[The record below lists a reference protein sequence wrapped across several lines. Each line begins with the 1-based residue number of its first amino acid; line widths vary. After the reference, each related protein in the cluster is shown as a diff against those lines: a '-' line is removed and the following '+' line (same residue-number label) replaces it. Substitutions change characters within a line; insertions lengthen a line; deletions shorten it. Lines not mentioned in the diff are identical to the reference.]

1 MSDDLVAKM
10 KQAADAAMAAQG
22 SNEDSLSASASNES
36 SEPAEPQGDAGD
48 PGEESAEAGAAE
60 GEESSGSDEED
71 AELAAEKPDASD
83 DDEFMLIRRQ
93 QEKRV
98 QKAELRA
105 KELEA
110 KLAQATEEV
119 DRTRKQVAEDIF
131 KKLRRKP
138 IATFKEFGLEFQDLI
153 DAGIRETQG
162 TDDRVV
168 SEIDELRNELRE
180 LREER
185 KAIKEREEEASMQRQ
200 YQEAR
205 NQFLDM
211 VTKKDFPTLYN
222 MFEDDPDA
230 LWVEAQ
236 RVAEKVAEQD
246 DEIDDLQ
253 VIRMLEDK
261 YRNRLKKLGGGTAVA
276 AAPKKGAPKT
286 LTTKAASEVR
296 TTGKPFGQLSPDEQK
311 EALKAAVKKA
321 LNQAPN

>member
-1 MSDDLVAKM
+1 MSEDLVSKM
-10 KQAADAAMAAQG
+10 RQAADAVISSNQPADDVPLGRSAEQEPEKAEADAAEAEET
-22 SNEDSLSASASNES
+22 SDATDEAVEASNEGDAEEELA
-36 SEPAEPQGDAGD
+36 EPAKD
-48 PGEESAEAGAAE
+48 
-60 GEESSGSDEED
+60 
-71 AELAAEKPDASD
+71 SD

-105 KELEA
+105 KDLEA

-185 KAIKEREEEASMQRQ
+185 KAVKEREEEASMQRQ

-246 DEIDDLQ
+246 DEIDDLE
-253 VIRMLEDK
+253 VIKMLEEK
-261 YRNRLKKLGGGTAVA
+261 YRNRLKKLGGGTPVA

-296 TTGKPFGQLSPDEQK
+296 TTGKPFGQLSMDEQK

>member
-1 MSDDLVAKM
+1 MSDDLITKM
-10 KQAADAAMAAQG
+10 RQAADAAIG
-22 SNEDSLSASASNES
+22 SNAGSDEAPQES
-36 SEPAEPQGDAGD
+36 SEA
-48 PGEESAEAGAAE
+48 ESAEAEPTE
-60 GEESSGSDEED
+60 GESVEAESAEQQDEASEESGADTE
-71 AELAAEKPDASD
+71 EKPKDHD

-105 KELEA
+105 KDLEA
-110 KLAQATEEV
+110 KLAAATEEV

-138 IATFKEFGLEFQDLI
+138 IATFKEFGVEFQDLI

-168 SEIDELRNELRE
+168 TEIDELRAELRE

-185 KAIKEREEEASMQRQ
+185 KAVKDREEEATVQRQ

-236 RVAEKVAEQD
+236 RIAEKVAER
-246 DEIDDLQ
+246 DEDIDDIE
-253 VIRMLEDK
+253 VIKMLEDK
-261 YRNRLKKLGGGTAVA
+261 YRARLKKLGGGAQVA

-286 LTTKAASEVR
+286 LSTKAASEVR
-296 TTGKPFGQLSPDEQK
+296 TTGKPFGQLSAEEQK

>member
-1 MSDDLVAKM
+1 MSEDLVSKM
-10 KQAADAAMAAQG
+10 RQAADAVISSNQPADDQPLRAAA
-22 SNEDSLSASASNES
+22 E
-36 SEPAEPQGDAGD
+36 AEPEKAEEQSEEAEEASS
-48 PGEESAEAGAAE
+48 EESAETQEAPGEDGDEEEAAE
-60 GEESSGSDEED
+60 TKE
-71 AELAAEKPDASD
+71 AD
-83 DDEFMLIRRQ
+83 DDGFMLIRRQ

-98 QKAELRA
+98 QKAEARA
-105 KELEA
+105 KDLEA

-138 IATFKEFGLEFQDLI
+138 ISTFKEFGLEFQDLI

-200 YQEAR
+200 YEQAR

-236 RVAEKVAEQD
+236 RIAEKVAAQD
-246 DEIDDLQ
+246 DEIDDLE
-253 VIRMLEDK
+253 VIKMLEDK
-261 YRNRLKKLGGGTAVA
+261 YRNRLKKLGGGTSVA

-296 TTGKPFGQLSPDEQK
+296 TTGKPFGQLSMDEQK

>member
-1 MSDDLVAKM
+1 MSDDLVSKM
-10 KQAADAAMAAQG
+10 RQAADAVISSNQPADDVPLGKSAEQEPEKAEADAA
-22 SNEDSLSASASNES
+22 EAEEASEATEEAAEASDEGDADEEV
-36 SEPAEPQGDAGD
+36 SEPAKD
-48 PGEESAEAGAAE
+48 
-60 GEESSGSDEED
+60 
-71 AELAAEKPDASD
+71 SD

-105 KELEA
+105 KELES
-110 KLAQATEEV
+110 KLAQVTEEV
-119 DRTRKQVAEDIF
+119 DRTKKQVAEDIF

-168 SEIDELRNELRE
+168 SEIDELRAELRE

-185 KAIKEREEEASMQRQ
+185 KAVKEREEEASMQRQ

-236 RVAEKVAEQD
+236 RIAEKVAEQD
-246 DEIDDLQ
+246 DEIDDLE
-253 VIRMLEDK
+253 VIKMLEEK
-261 YRNRLKKLGGGTAVA
+261 YRNRLKKLGGGTPVA

-296 TTGKPFGQLSPDEQK
+296 TTGKPFGQLSTDEQK

>member
-1 MSDDLVAKM
+1 MSEDLVSKM
-10 KQAADAAMAAQG
+10 RQAADAVIS
-22 SNEDSLSASASNES
+22 SNQPADDVPLGRSAEQ
-36 SEPAEPQGDAGD
+36 EPEK
-48 PGEESAEAGAAE
+48 AEAGAAE
-60 GEESSGSDEED
+60 AEETADATDEAVEPSNEGEAEE
-71 AELAAEKPDASD
+71 ELAEPAKDSD

-105 KELEA
+105 KELES

-185 KAIKEREEEASMQRQ
+185 KAVKEREEEASMQRQ

-236 RVAEKVAEQD
+236 RIAEKVAEQD
-246 DEIDDLQ
+246 DEIDDLE
-253 VIRMLEDK
+253 VIKMLEEK
-261 YRNRLKKLGGGTAVA
+261 YRNRLKKLGGGTPVA

-296 TTGKPFGQLSPDEQK
+296 TTGKPFGQLSMDEQK

>member
-1 MSDDLVAKM
+1 MSEDLVSKM
-10 KQAADAAMAAQG
+10 RQAADAVISSNQPSDDQPLRAAA
-22 SNEDSLSASASNES
+22 E
-36 SEPAEPQGDAGD
+36 AEPEKAEEQSEEAEEALS
-48 PGEESAEAGAAE
+48 EESAETQEAPGEDGDEEEAAE
-60 GEESSGSDEED
+60 TKE
-71 AELAAEKPDASD
+71 AD
-83 DDEFMLIRRQ
+83 DDGFMLIRRQ

-98 QKAELRA
+98 QKAEARA
-105 KELEA
+105 KDLEA

-168 SEIDELRNELRE
+168 SEIDELRSELRE
-180 LREER
+180 LKEER
-185 KAIKEREEEASMQRQ
+185 KALKEREEETAMQRQ
-200 YQEAR
+200 YEAAR
-205 NQFLDM
+205 NEFLGM

-230 LWVEAQ
+230 LWNEAQ
-236 RVAEKVAEQD
+236 RIAERMASQD
-246 DEIDDLQ
+246 DDIDDMD

-261 YRNRLKKLGGGTAVA
+261 YRSRLKKLGGGVPVA

-296 TTGKPFGQLSPDEQK
+296 TTGKPFGQLSADEQK

>member
-1 MSDDLVAKM
+1 MSDDLVLKM

-22 SNEDSLSASASNES
+22 ANEDSLSPGTQSTPE
-36 SEPAEPQGDAGD
+36 EPAEAKGDESEGVEETAEAEAAG
-48 PGEESAEAGAAE
+48 GEEASGA
-60 GEESSGSDEED
+60 EED
-71 AELAAEKPDASD
+71 GEAEAEKPAAAE

-105 KELEA
+105 KELET
-110 KLAQATEEV
+110 KLAQVTEEV

-168 SEIDELRNELRE
+168 SEIDELRAELRE

-236 RVAEKVAEQD
+236 RIAEKVAEQD
-246 DEIDDLQ
+246 DEIDDLE
-253 VIRMLEDK
+253 VIKMLEDK
-261 YRNRLKKLGGGTAVA
+261 YRNRLKKLGGGAPVA

-296 TTGKPFGQLSPDEQK
+296 TTGKPFGQLSADEQK

>member
-1 MSDDLVAKM
+1 MSDDLVSKM
-10 KQAADAAMAAQG
+10 KQAADAAMASQG
-22 SNEDSLSASASNES
+22 SNEDSLSAGASNAAES
-36 SEPAEPQGDAGD
+36 TDSQDEAGEQVD
-48 PGEESAEAGAAE
+48 EAAEASAADGDE
-60 GEESSGSDEED
+60 ASAPDADATESEE
-71 AELAAEKPDASD
+71 EKPAASD

-105 KELEA
+105 KELES

-162 TDDRVV
+162 ADDRVV

-185 KAIKEREEEASMQRQ
+185 KAVKEREEEASMQRQ
-200 YQEAR
+200 YEQAR

-236 RVAEKVAEQD
+236 RIAEKVAAQD
-246 DEIDDLQ
+246 DEIDDLE

-261 YRNRLKKLGGGTAVA
+261 YRNRLKKLGGGSPVA

-296 TTGKPFGQLSPDEQK
+296 TTGKPFGQLSADEQK

>member
-1 MSDDLVAKM
+1 MSDDLVSKM
-10 KQAADAAMAAQG
+10 KQAADAAMGPQG
-22 SNEDSLSASASNES
+22 SDDDSLRAT
-36 SEPAEPQGDAGD
+36 PAD
-48 PGEESAEAGAAE
+48 ESAEPTESAEQAEQELPDGEVAQASE
-60 GEESSGSDEED
+60 GEQDSDEEKP
-71 AELAAEKPDASD
+71 AEEKADASD
-83 DDEFMLIRRQ
+83 DDEFMFIRRQ

-105 KELEA
+105 KELES
-110 KLAQATEEV
+110 KLAQVTEEV
-119 DRTRKQVAEDIF
+119 DRTKKQVAEDIF

-168 SEIDELRNELRE
+168 SEIDELRAELRE

-236 RVAEKVAEQD
+236 RIAEKVAEQD

-253 VIRMLEDK
+253 VIKMLEDK
-261 YRNRLKKLGGGTAVA
+261 YRNRLKKLGGGMAVT

-296 TTGKPFGQLSPDEQK
+296 TTGKPFGQLSADEQK

>member
-1 MSDDLVAKM
+1 MSDDLITKM
-10 KQAADAAMAAQG
+10 RQAADAAIG
-22 SNEDSLSASASNES
+22 SNAGSDEAPQES
-36 SEPAEPQGDAGD
+36 SES
-48 PGEESAEAGAAE
+48 ESAEAEPTE
-60 GEESSGSDEED
+60 GESVEAESAEQQDEASEESGADTE
-71 AELAAEKPDASD
+71 EKPKDHD

-105 KELEA
+105 KDLEA
-110 KLAQATEEV
+110 KLAAATEEV

-138 IATFKEFGLEFQDLI
+138 IATFKEFGVEFQDLI

-168 SEIDELRNELRE
+168 TEIDELRAELRE

-185 KAIKEREEEASMQRQ
+185 KAVKDREEEATVQRQ

-236 RVAEKVAEQD
+236 RIAEKVAER
-246 DEIDDLQ
+246 DEDIDDIE
-253 VIRMLEDK
+253 VIKMLEDK
-261 YRNRLKKLGGGTAVA
+261 YRARLKKLGGGAQVA

-286 LTTKAASEVR
+286 LSTKAASEVR
-296 TTGKPFGQLSPDEQK
+296 TTGKPFGQLSAEEQK

>member
-1 MSDDLVAKM
+1 MSEDLVSKM
-10 KQAADAAMAAQG
+10 RQAADAVIS
-22 SNEDSLSASASNES
+22 SNQ
-36 SEPAEPQGDAGD
+36 PADDVPLVR
-48 PGEESAEAGAAE
+48 SAEQEPEKADAGAAE
-60 GEESSGSDEED
+60 AEETSDATDEAVEASNEGEAEE
-71 AELAAEKPDASD
+71 ELAEPAKDSD

-105 KELEA
+105 KELES

-185 KAIKEREEEASMQRQ
+185 KAVKEREEEASMQRQ

-236 RVAEKVAEQD
+236 RIAEKVAEQD
-246 DEIDDLQ
+246 DEIDDLE
-253 VIRMLEDK
+253 VIKMLEEK
-261 YRNRLKKLGGGTAVA
+261 YRNRLKKLGGGTPVA

-296 TTGKPFGQLSPDEQK
+296 TTGKPFGQLSMDEQK

>member
-1 MSDDLVAKM
+1 MSDDLVSKM
-10 KQAADAAMAAQG
+10 RQAADAVISSNQPADDVPLGKSTEQEPEKAEADAA
-22 SNEDSLSASASNES
+22 EAEEASEATEEAAEASDEGEADEGV
-36 SEPAEPQGDAGD
+36 SEPAKD
-48 PGEESAEAGAAE
+48 
-60 GEESSGSDEED
+60 
-71 AELAAEKPDASD
+71 SD

-105 KELEA
+105 KELES
-110 KLAQATEEV
+110 KLAQVTEEV
-119 DRTRKQVAEDIF
+119 DRTKKQVAEDIF

-168 SEIDELRNELRE
+168 SEIDELRAELRE

-236 RVAEKVAEQD
+236 RIAEKVAEQD
-246 DEIDDLQ
+246 DEIDDLE
-253 VIRMLEDK
+253 VIKMLEEK
-261 YRNRLKKLGGGTAVA
+261 YRNRLKKLGGGTPVA

-296 TTGKPFGQLSPDEQK
+296 TTGKPFGQLSTDEQK

>member
-1 MSDDLVAKM
+1 MSDDLVTKM
-10 KQAADAAMAAQG
+10 KQAADAAIASQS
-22 SNEDSLSASASNES
+22 SNEDSLSASSSEAEAPAEETPEEGSSSAEAASGGEEAGGDEEEAAPETKA
-36 SEPAEPQGDAGD
+36 EPAE
-48 PGEESAEAGAAE
+48 
-60 GEESSGSDEED
+60 
-71 AELAAEKPDASD
+71 
-83 DDEFMLIRRQ
+83 DDEFMFIRRQ

-105 KELEA
+105 KELES
-110 KLAQATEEV
+110 KLSQVTEEV

-168 SEIDELRNELRE
+168 TEIDELRAELRE
-180 LREER
+180 LKDER
-185 KAIKEREEEASMQRQ
+185 KALKEKDEQASMQRQ
-200 YQEAR
+200 YEEAR

-236 RVAEKVAEQD
+236 RIAEKVAESD
-246 DEIDDLQ
+246 DEIDDMD
-253 VIRMLEDK
+253 VIKMLEEK
-261 YRNRLKKLGGGTAVA
+261 YRARLKKLGGGTLVS

-296 TTGKPFGQLSPDEQK
+296 TTGKPFGQLSADEQK

>member
-1 MSDDLVAKM
+1 MSDDLVLKM

-22 SNEDSLSASASNES
+22 ANEDSLSAGAQSTPE
-36 SEPAEPQGDAGD
+36 EPAEAKGDESEGAEEAAEAEAAG
-48 PGEESAEAGAAE
+48 GEEASDVDEGGEAE
-60 GEESSGSDEED
+60 
-71 AELAAEKPDASD
+71 AEKPAAAE

-105 KELEA
+105 KELES
-110 KLAQATEEV
+110 KLAQVTEEV

-168 SEIDELRNELRE
+168 SEIDELRAELRE

-236 RVAEKVAEQD
+236 RIAEKVAEQD
-246 DEIDDLQ
+246 DEIDDLE
-253 VIRMLEDK
+253 VIKMLEDK
-261 YRNRLKKLGGGTAVA
+261 YRNRLRKLGGGTPVA

>member
-1 MSDDLVAKM
+1 MR
-10 KQAADAAMAAQG
+10 QAADAAIG
-22 SNEDSLSASASNES
+22 SNAGSDEAPQES
-36 SEPAEPQGDAGD
+36 SES
-48 PGEESAEAGAAE
+48 ESAEAEPAE
-60 GEESSGSDEED
+60 GESVEAESAEQQDEASEEPGAD
-71 AELAAEKPDASD
+71 TEEKPKDHD

-105 KELEA
+105 KDLEA
-110 KLAQATEEV
+110 KLAAATEEV

-138 IATFKEFGLEFQDLI
+138 IATFKEFGVEFQDLI

-168 SEIDELRNELRE
+168 TEIDELRAELRE

-185 KAIKEREEEASMQRQ
+185 KAVKDREEEATVQRQ

-236 RVAEKVAEQD
+236 RIAEKVAER
-246 DEIDDLQ
+246 DEDIDDIE
-253 VIRMLEDK
+253 VIKMLEDK
-261 YRNRLKKLGGGTAVA
+261 YRARLKKLGGGAQVA

-286 LTTKAASEVR
+286 LSTKAASEVR
-296 TTGKPFGQLSPDEQK
+296 TTGKPFGQLSAEEQK

>member
-1 MSDDLVAKM
+1 MSDDLVSKM
-10 KQAADAAMAAQG
+10 RQAADAVISSNQPADDVPLGKSAEQEPEKAEADAA
-22 SNEDSLSASASNES
+22 EAEEASEAT
-36 SEPAEPQGDAGD
+36 
-48 PGEESAEAGAAE
+48 EESAEASDE
-60 GEESSGSDEED
+60 GEADEEVSEPAKD
-71 AELAAEKPDASD
+71 SD

-110 KLAQATEEV
+110 KLAQVTEEV

-168 SEIDELRNELRE
+168 SEIDELRAELRE

-185 KAIKEREEEASMQRQ
+185 KAVKEREEEASMQRQ

-236 RVAEKVAEQD
+236 RIAEKVAEQD
-246 DEIDDLQ
+246 DEIDDLE
-253 VIRMLEDK
+253 VIKMLEEK
-261 YRNRLKKLGGGTAVA
+261 YRNRLKKLGGGTPVA

-296 TTGKPFGQLSPDEQK
+296 TTGKPFGQLSTDEQK

>member
-1 MSDDLVAKM
+1 MSDDLVSKM
-10 KQAADAAMAAQG
+10 RQAADAVISANTDSDDAPAVEADEEAQEAAQ
-22 SNEDSLSASASNES
+22 
-36 SEPAEPQGDAGD
+36 EPAEGAEAANGDASTAEAAEAQD
-48 PGEESAEAGAAE
+48 EADEAEESAKAKV
-60 GEESSGSDEED
+60 DE
-71 AELAAEKPDASD
+71 D
-83 DDEFMLIRRQ
+83 DDFFIFKKQAERR
-93 QEKRV
+93 V
-98 QKAELRA
+98 VKAETKA

-110 KLAQATEEV
+110 KLAAVTEEV

-168 SEIDELRNELRE
+168 SEIDELRSELRE
-180 LREER
+180 LKEER
-185 KAIKEREEEASMQRQ
+185 KALKEREEETAMQRQ
-200 YQEAR
+200 YEAAR
-205 NQFLDM
+205 NEFLGM

-230 LWVEAQ
+230 LWNEAQ
-236 RVAEKVAEQD
+236 RIAERMASQD
-246 DEIDDLQ
+246 DDIDDMD

-261 YRNRLKKLGGGTAVA
+261 YRSRLKKLGGGAPVA

-296 TTGKPFGQLSPDEQK
+296 TTGKPFGQLSADEQRD
-311 EALKAAVKKA
+311 ALVAAVNKSK
-321 LNQAPN
+321 QAAAN

>member
-1 MSDDLVAKM
+1 MSDDLVLKM
-10 KQAADAAMAAQG
+10 KQAADAAMAAQNT
-22 SNEDSLSASASNES
+22 NEDSLSAGAQSTTEQ
-36 SEPAEPQGDAGD
+36 PAESKGDEAEGAEEAAEAEVAG
-48 PGEESAEAGAAE
+48 GEEASSAEEDGEAEMEKPAAAE
-60 GEESSGSDEED
+60 
-71 AELAAEKPDASD
+71 

-105 KELEA
+105 KELET
-110 KLAQATEEV
+110 KLAQVTEEV

-168 SEIDELRNELRE
+168 SEIDELRAELRE

-185 KAIKEREEEASMQRQ
+185 KAIKEREEEAAMQRQ

-236 RVAEKVAEQD
+236 RIAEKVAEQD
-246 DEIDDLQ
+246 DEIDDLE
-253 VIRMLEDK
+253 VIKMLEDK
-261 YRNRLKKLGGGTAVA
+261 YRNRLRKLGGGAPAA

>member
-1 MSDDLVAKM
+1 MSEDLVSKM
-10 KQAADAAMAAQG
+10 RQAADAVIS
-22 SNEDSLSASASNES
+22 SNQPADDVPLGRSAEQ
-36 SEPAEPQGDAGD
+36 EPEK
-48 PGEESAEAGAAE
+48 AEAGAAE
-60 GEESSGSDEED
+60 AEETSDTTDEAAEASDEGEAD
-71 AELAAEKPDASD
+71 EEVSEPAKDSD

-105 KELEA
+105 KELES

-185 KAIKEREEEASMQRQ
+185 KAVKEREEEASMQRQ

-236 RVAEKVAEQD
+236 RIAEKVAEQD

-253 VIRMLEDK
+253 VIKMLEDK
-261 YRNRLKKLGGGTAVA
+261 YRTRLRKLGGGAQVA

-296 TTGKPFGQLSPDEQK
+296 TTGKPFGQLSMDEQK

>member
-1 MSDDLVAKM
+1 MSDDLVSKM
-10 KQAADAAMAAQG
+10 KQAADAVMATQP
-22 SNEDSLSASASNES
+22 SNEDSLSASS
-36 SEPAEPQGDAGD
+36 SEPEAPAKEAAEETDEPA
-48 PGEESAEAGAAE
+48 EAAEAG
-60 GEESSGSDEED
+60 GEESSGDEEEKAPETK
-71 AELAAEKPDASD
+71 AEATD

-105 KELEA
+105 KEMEA
-110 KLAQATEEV
+110 KLAQVTEEV

-168 SEIDELRNELRE
+168 TEIDELRAELRE
-180 LREER
+180 LKQERE
-185 KAIKEREEEASMQRQ
+185 AIKEKDEQASMQRQ
-200 YQEAR
+200 YEEAR

-236 RVAEKVAEQD
+236 RIAEKVAEND
-246 DEIDDLQ
+246 DEIDDIE
-253 VIRMLEDK
+253 VIKMLEEK
-261 YRNRLKKLGGGTAVA
+261 YRARLKKLGGGTSVS

-296 TTGKPFGQLSPDEQK
+296 TTGKPFGQLSADEQK